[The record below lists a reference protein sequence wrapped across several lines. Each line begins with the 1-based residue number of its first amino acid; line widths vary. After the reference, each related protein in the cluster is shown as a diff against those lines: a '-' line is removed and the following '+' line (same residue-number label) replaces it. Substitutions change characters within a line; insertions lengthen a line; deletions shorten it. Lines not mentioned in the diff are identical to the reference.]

1 MKKIIAFLTKGSKIR
16 NILIY
21 VYRGLVVGKA
31 AFVAGF
37 EALKV
42 ERPEDKAYAKLE
54 NIPEYLDAAAK
65 AVKTIL
71 GWIGV
76 DERDI
81 QELVDRDYNSNS
93 NTALGEITTA
103 LKEEN

>member
-76 DERDI
+76 SDRDI
-81 QELVDRDYNSNS
+81 QDLVDRDFNANGSD
-93 NTALGEITTA
+93 ALTEITTA
-103 LKEEN
+103 LKNK

>member
-81 QELVDRDYNSNS
+81 QEYLDRDSNADDGK
-93 NTALGEITTA
+93 ALAEITTA
-103 LKEEN
+103 LKNN

>member
-76 DERDI
+76 DEREI
-81 QELVDRDYNSNS
+81 QDYVDRDFAANDGK
-93 NTALGEITTA
+93 ALAEITTA
-103 LKEEN
+103 LKDN

>member
-1 MKKIIAFLTKGSKIR
+1 MKKIFAILTKGSKIR

-54 NIPEYLDAAAK
+54 NIPEYLDTAAK

-71 GWIGV
+71 TWIGV
-76 DERDI
+76 DDRDI
-81 QELVDRDYNSNS
+81 QELADRDNNAEDGK
-93 NTALGEITTA
+93 ALAEITKA
-103 LKEEN
+103 LKEN

>member
-1 MKKIIAFLTKGSKIR
+1 MKKIFAILTKASKMK

-71 GWIGV
+71 TWIGV
-76 DERDI
+76 DDREI
-81 QELVDRDYNSNS
+81 QDFVDRDFNAEDGK
-93 NTALGEITTA
+93 ALAEITTA
-103 LKEEN
+103 LKNN